1 MVYTKGTN
9 YRTVYPLDGLRRACP
24 CATCRGHENMGD
36 LPDPDIFLV
45 PALMRWNNL
54 RLEPTG
60 QYALQFIWDD
70 GHKTGF
76 YTWQRLRAMCP
87 CEQCRGLIS

>member
-1 MVYTKGTN
+1 M
-9 YRTVYPLDGLRRACP
+9 
-24 CATCRGHENMGD
+24 ENMGD
-36 LPDPDIFLV
+36 LPDPDLFRA
-45 PALMRWNNL
+45 PALRQWNNL